1 MRTLDLGCGDSPR
14 NPFEVEEVWGIDI
27 REIDKPNVKKADL
40 VLDAIPFIDDYFDYV
55 TAYDFLEH
63 IPRLIYYGIKH
74 NPFIEVMNEIYRVL
88 KVGGVFLSVT
98 PHYPYPEVFRD
109 PTHVNIITDET
120 FPLYFDDVNMWARNY
135 GFTGK
140 FKILSQGR
148 QPPHLITHMQ
158 KVE

>member
-1 MRTLDLGCGDSPR
+1 MCSSDL
-14 NPFEVEEVWGIDI
+14 
-27 REIDKPNVKKADL
+27 
-40 VLDAIPFIDDYFDYV
+40 
-55 TAYDFLEH
+55 
-63 IPRLIYYGIKH
+63 
-74 NPFIEVMNEIYRVL
+74 
-88 KVGGVFLSVT
+88 
-98 PHYPYPEVFRD
+98 EVFRD